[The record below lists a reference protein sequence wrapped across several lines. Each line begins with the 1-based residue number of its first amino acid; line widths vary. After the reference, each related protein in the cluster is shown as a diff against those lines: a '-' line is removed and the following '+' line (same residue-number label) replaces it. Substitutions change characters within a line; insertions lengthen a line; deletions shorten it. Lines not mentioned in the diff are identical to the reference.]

1 LYTTHER
8 VGASRTDANGALKLN
23 SALDMIQD
31 CSLLW
36 LESEPSFQDFLVKN
50 NLGMFIVSRQADILK
65 LPVYGERVTVQTSIF
80 DCKGYFGYR
89 NSAIYGED
97 GRPCLLTWSVGAFV
111 DRETGNMCRLP
122 QEELDRVKMAD
133 RLDMEYLNKK
143 ILLPAAP
150 GKRLPPV
157 AVKRGDIDL
166 NRHMNN
172 VKYVE
177 TALELLPEGLPV
189 NRIRIEYK
197 ASAKI
202 GDLLYPQYIS
212 APDGKH
218 FVLLTDRQDKPYAVM
233 EFS

>member
-8 VGASRTDANGALKLN
+8 VSASRTNANGFLKLS

-31 CSLLW
+31 CSLFW
-36 LESEPSFQDFLVKN
+36 MESEPSFHDYLLKN
-50 NLGMFIVSRQADILK
+50 NLGMFLVSRQADILK
-65 LPVYGERVTVQTSIF
+65 LPEFGERVTVQTSIF
-80 DCKGYFGYR
+80 DCKPYFGYR

-97 GRPCLLTWSVGAFV
+97 GRPCLVTWSVGAFV
-111 DRETGNMCRLP
+111 HRETGIMSRLP
-122 QEELDRVKMAD
+122 QEEIDRINMAK

-143 ILLPAAP
+143 IQLPEAP
-150 GKRLPPV
+150 GTRLAPV

-177 TALELLPEGLPV
+177 TALELLPDDLHIS
-189 NRIRIEYK
+189 RIRIEYK
-197 ASAKI
+197 ASAKL
-202 GDLLYPQYIS
+202 GGLLYPQYINTS
-212 APDGKH
+212 DGKH
-218 FVLLTDRQDKPYAVM
+218 FVILADSHDQPYTVM